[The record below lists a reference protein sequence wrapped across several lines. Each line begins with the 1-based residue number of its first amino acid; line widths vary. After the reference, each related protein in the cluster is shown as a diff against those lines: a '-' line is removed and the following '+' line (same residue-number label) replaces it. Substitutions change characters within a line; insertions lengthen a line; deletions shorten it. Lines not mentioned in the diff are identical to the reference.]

1 MAKIYT
7 SMSDFER
14 AQENEFRSKVT
25 QISNLGVKPEERLT
39 LDREWTEQELKEDLL
54 DEAEKLLNGKDK
66 IKGWIEK
73 HKYRVL
79 KDETLIHSEFL
90 VNKIMEENDLIEIY
104 NKAYD
109 KHRNDKPRK
118 FGIVYYDE
126 ELNKIMTKILNDNL
140 LT

>member
-25 QISNLGVKPEERLT
+25 QISNLGIKPEERLT
-39 LDREWTEQELKEDLL
+39 LDREWTEQELKDDLL
-54 DEAEKLLNGKDK
+54 DEAEKILKGE
-66 IKGWIEK
+66 KGWIEK

-79 KDETLIHSEFL
+79 RDETLIHSEFL
-90 VNKIMEENDLIEIY
+90 VNKILEETDLIELY

-126 ELNKIMTKILNDNL
+126 ELHKIITKTLNNNL